1 MSELEISRADHN
13 SAAQARPVERR
24 PFQFGLRAM
33 FVGTALVS
41 VLFAIM
47 GVVGPVGSTFLVWFL
62 LLVAAHVSGAVWGTR
77 KALRRIEND
86 EHDRAAPG
94 WGSTEVATI
103 SGLSA
108 DGARLPG
115 SCRGTRLRESTRL
128 GWPMIVTTTIGVV
141 GGGSLGA
148 TLLWLSLGGA
158 DYTGVVLGSLSS
170 AVVGG
175 FLGFLTSSF
184 FAVAL
189 NAWREAAGSDV
200 G

>member
-1 MSELEISRADHN
+1 
-13 SAAQARPVERR
+13 
-24 PFQFGLRAM
+24 M

-47 GVVGPVGSTFLVWFL
+47 GVVGPVWSTFLVWFL

-86 EHDRAAPG
+86 EHDRRAPG
-94 WGSTEVATI
+94 WPSSDAATVA
-103 SGLSA
+103 GVSA

-128 GWPMIVTTTIGVV
+128 GWPMIVTTAIGIV
-141 GGGSLGA
+141 GGGALGA

-158 DYTGVVLGSLSS
+158 GYTGVVLGSLSS

-189 NAWREAAGSDV
+189 NAWREAVRNDAGLSD